1 MSINLTPDTLNSF
14 LHIIKFLKDGMLI
27 EDIILAYYGSTYSN
41 PRDVLKI
48 LEKYESPNLAIPVV
62 YRYDYSKTID
72 VKNIDMDVECDSNI
86 TKITLSKNTP
96 SKKPQS
102 ATYFN
107 NYSYTCNNIRVSLKD
122 LPSNISSIEIEICIP
137 QNSQFTRFLL
147 NIANHE
153 WDRQNQLRWDD
164 PKAEPPPY

>member
-1 MSINLTPDTLNSF
+1 MSINLTPDTLNGF

-27 EDIILAYYGSTYSN
+27 EDIILSYYKSTYSN

-72 VKNIDMDVECDSNI
+72 VKNIDMDIECDSNI
-86 TKITLSKNTP
+86 TKITLSKKIP
-96 SKKPQS
+96 SKKPIS
-102 ATYFN
+102 STYFN
-107 NYSYTCNNIRVSLKD
+107 NYSYTCNDVSVSLKD
-122 LPSNISSIEIEICIP
+122 LPSNISSIEIYIP
-137 QNSQFTRFLL
+137 QNVEFTRFLL

-164 PKAEPPPY
+164 PKAEIPPY